1 MAIRTSSY
9 RGSLPARD
17 QATHKLPE
25 NCDPT
30 VTGTRLAPATQGL
43 FEYGLWCAWQ
53 ESNLLPFGPEPNALS
68 GELQA
73 RARLTSLDCARRDP
87 ISDRRSARRLS
98 CGMSGQH
105 ARGSDA
111 FSYPVTSY
119 DGHRGRPPA

>member
-43 FEYGLWCAWQ
+43 FEYSGWCAWQ

-73 RARLTSLDCARRDP
+73 R
-87 ISDRRSARRLS
+87 
-98 CGMSGQH
+98 
-105 ARGSDA
+105 
-111 FSYPVTSY
+111 
-119 DGHRGRPPA
+119 